1 MEPVIIGK
9 YIQHQENNGHEG
21 ITVKDKGLVIDKD
34 NPVLAA
40 GVDGEVSDPTN
51 KYHPIGYL
59 VAKYQLFPSKLKW
72 IQSKVH
78 YLKLL
83 QNTPRI
89 SAWRLQNQDSDS
101 NKNIHTINK
110 FRGVWQ

>member
-51 KYHPIGYL
+51 IIRL
-59 VAKYQLFPSKLKW
+59 DTLR
-72 IQSKVH
+72 
-78 YLKLL
+78 
-83 QNTPRI
+83 QNT
-89 SAWRLQNQDSDS
+89 SYSHQS
-101 NKNIHTINK
+101 
-110 FRGVWQ
+110 